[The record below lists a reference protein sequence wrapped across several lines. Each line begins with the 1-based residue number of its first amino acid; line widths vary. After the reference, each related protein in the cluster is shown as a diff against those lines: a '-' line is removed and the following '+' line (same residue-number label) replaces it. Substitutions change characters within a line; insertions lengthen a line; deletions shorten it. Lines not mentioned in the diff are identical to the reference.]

1 MWLEILERDHKLP
14 ARMFQRV
21 AATVFGE
28 EMDDVAKTAMHR
40 PEFFGQPFLALV
52 REALRAPSFWTVGER
67 EYMAAVTSRVNACD
81 FCALVHTETARI
93 TACGEVDVDT
103 GAGRPELSAVLAL
116 LERVS
121 RDDVAAEDIARVRAA
136 GVPEDAIADALAVN
150 LVFNI
155 VNRLANAFGWSWDSD
170 DHLQAGARGLRRFG
184 YKLPGL
190 VLR

>member
-52 REALRAPSFWTVGER
+52 REALRGPSFWTVGER
-67 EYMAAVTSRVNACD
+67 EYMAAVTSRANACD
-81 FCALVHTETARI
+81 YCALVHTETARI

-103 GAGRPELSAVLAL
+103 GAGRPELTAVLAL

-121 RDDVAAEDIARVRAA
+121 RDAVTAEDIARVRDA
-136 GVPEDAIADALAVN
+136 GVPDDAIADALVVN
-150 LVFNI
+150 LVFNV

-170 DHLQAGARGLRRFG
+170 DHLQAGARALRRFG